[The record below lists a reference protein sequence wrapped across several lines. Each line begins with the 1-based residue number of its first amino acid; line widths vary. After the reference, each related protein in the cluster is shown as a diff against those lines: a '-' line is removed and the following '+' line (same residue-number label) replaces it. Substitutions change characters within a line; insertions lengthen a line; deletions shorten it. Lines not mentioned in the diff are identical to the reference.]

1 MDEDEEELMRQRNAM
16 ERFASGL
23 DEDSREKEAAKIMET
38 ELNITQYQ
46 VEPEIEKVMTDF
58 YLKPYPDPRDPIDAP
73 LIQPVNY
80 YDNDDGF
87 WTEYIQHK
95 QEKWAANSM
104 IVNRPY
110 LKH

>member
-1 MDEDEEELMRQRNAM
+1 M

-23 DEDSREKEAAKIMET
+23 DEDSREREAAQIMEQ

-46 VEPEIEKVMTDF
+46 VEPEMEKVMTDF
-58 YLKPYPDPRDPIDAP
+58 QLKPYPDPRDPIPEP
-73 LIQPVNY
+73 LIQPLNY

-87 WTEYIQHK
+87 WTEYIRHK
-95 QEKWAANSM
+95 QDRWAANPM
-104 IVNRPY
+104 IVNRPF